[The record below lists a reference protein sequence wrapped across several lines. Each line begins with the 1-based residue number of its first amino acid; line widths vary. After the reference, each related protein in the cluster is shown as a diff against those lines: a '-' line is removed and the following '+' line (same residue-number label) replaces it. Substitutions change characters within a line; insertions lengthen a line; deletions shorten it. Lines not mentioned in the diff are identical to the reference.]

1 VTATGWPEARR
12 VAREAGAPLHRI
24 EVALAG
30 ALGSALA
37 APLVALFP
45 LPSYD
50 AAAMDGY
57 AVAGPGPWRV
67 IGRVLAGD
75 TTPVEALRPGYA
87 VEIATGAMVP
97 TAADAVLP
105 YERALL
111 HADTVTGDIE
121 SGRHIRRRGE
131 DCGMGRELL
140 PTGTV
145 VTPAVL
151 GLAASLGH
159 DRLTVHRRPRVG
171 VVVTGTELLSSGIP
185 APGQVRDA
193 ISPLLP
199 GLVHS
204 AGGKLAWTTR
214 LGDDKDALIKALRRL
229 GADVMVVCGATS
241 VGAADYLRVALD
253 TLAARVLVHGVAC
266 RPGHPQLFA
275 TLPDGRF
282 VVGLPGNPY
291 AALVAGLTLLQP
303 LLGRLA
309 GRSDHRALTAPLAG
323 PVTTHDRDTRL
334 VAVARMGSSVVPVG
348 HDRPGTLWGAAGA
361 DALAVIPPGWNGGDV
376 ELLPLPTAEAAPI
389 ARAAVPRP
397 PPITTLA
404 PSLRE
409 A

>member
-1 VTATGWPEARR
+1 MTTTGWPEARR
-12 VAREAGAPLHRI
+12 IAREAGAPLHRI
-24 EVALAG
+24 EVALSD
-30 ALGSALA
+30 ALGSALTT
-37 APLVALFP
+37 PLVALCP

-50 AAAMDGY
+50 TAAMDGY
-57 AVAGPGPWRV
+57 AVAGSGPWRV
-67 IGRVLAGD
+67 IGQALAGGPA
-75 TTPVEALRPGYA
+75 PVEALRPGHA
-87 VEIATGAMVP
+87 IEIATGAMVP
-97 TAADAVLP
+97 AAADAVLP

-111 HADTVTGDIE
+111 RAGTVTGDIE
-121 SGRHIRRRGE
+121 IGRHIRRRGE

-159 DRLTVHRRPRVG
+159 DRLAVHRRPRVG

-204 AGGKLAWTTR
+204 AGGVPAWTTW
-214 LGDDKDALIKALRRL
+214 LGDDKDALIEAALRP
-229 GADVMVVCGATS
+229 GADVIVVCGATS

-253 TLAARVLVHGVAC
+253 ALEARVLVHGVAC

-291 AALVAGLTLLQP
+291 AALVAAVTLLEP

-309 GRSDHRALTAPLAG
+309 GRGNHQALTAPLAG
-323 PVTTHDRDTRL
+323 PVTAHDRDTRL
-334 VAVARMGSSVVPVG
+334 VAVARVGSSVVPVG
-348 HDRPGTLWGAAGA
+348 HDRPGTLWGAACA
-361 DALAVIPPGWNGGDV
+361 DALAVVAPGWNGGDV
-376 ELLPLPTAEAAPI
+376 ELLPLPTTGAAPV
-389 ARAAVPRP
+389 AQPAVPSPRP
-397 PPITTLA
+397 PTTLS
-404 PSLRE
+404 PFLRE